1 MINRLKPLAT
11 VPTRCQ
17 RCRILVQSM
26 INLQTG
32 HEIAMIRLKLNLNHS
47 ISKFILPTFVAGML
61 SIASCTPTQT
71 PQVAQSE
78 KPTRIM
84 PIGDSITQADS
95 NHNSYRRPL
104 WIHLRQAGY
113 NVDFVGSSREH
124 VQGPSPL
131 SDFDQDH
138 EGHWG
143 WRVDQILEQIDFW
156 VRTSQPDIVLIHL
169 GTNDIVQGQS
179 LESTIEEL
187 RQLIQTLRNIN
198 PRLKTLIAQ
207 TIPCGEDA
215 QVRQF
220 NRLIVNLARDTNT
233 QESPVIAVDQFSGFN
248 VAAGKDTYDGCH
260 PSESGEQKM
269 ADRWFAALK
278 TVLPAR

>member
-113 NVDFVGSSREH
+113 NVDFVGIKSRACS
-124 VQGPSPL
+124 GA
-131 SDFDQDH
+131 F
-138 EGHWG
+138 
-143 WRVDQILEQIDFW
+143 
-156 VRTSQPDIVLIHL
+156 
-169 GTNDIVQGQS
+169 
-179 LESTIEEL
+179 
-187 RQLIQTLRNIN
+187 
-198 PRLKTLIAQ
+198 
-207 TIPCGEDA
+207 
-215 QVRQF
+215 
-220 NRLIVNLARDTNT
+220 
-233 QESPVIAVDQFSGFN
+233 SPVRLRPRPRRTLGL
-248 VAAGKDTYDGCH
+248 AGRSDIG
-260 PSESGEQKM
+260 
-269 ADRWFAALK
+269 AN
-278 TVLPAR
+278 